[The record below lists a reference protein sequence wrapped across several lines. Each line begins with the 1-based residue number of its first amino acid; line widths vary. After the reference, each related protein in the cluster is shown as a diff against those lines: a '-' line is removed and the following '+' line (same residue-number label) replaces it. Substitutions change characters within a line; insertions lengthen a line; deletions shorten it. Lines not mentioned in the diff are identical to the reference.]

1 MTKVTFNTKDLL
13 KAIDCCNSSIEK
25 KGTMPIL
32 TSILFDIRGS
42 NALLNSMNYETS
54 TVVNIEA
61 KNESGEESKVTIPAT
76 YIYNICK
83 LAKSEE
89 IIIEY
94 ENNSETNSMQTKITA
109 GKTNYT
115 VSCFDSKDFPAIPTT
130 EKEFK
135 PVNISKII
143 ALLKKVQ
150 ISLTDVNV
158 NRNFAGIFF
167 KKVINEDGTNA
178 LEMVTTDRHR
188 VSVVNI
194 KNYDLDISEAESG
207 FIVQGKNCVDIS
219 KIFADSETAE
229 IAIDDDK
236 IFIKSANVTFISKI
250 IKSEFLD
257 YKKITGK
264 YSDIKEK
271 DYALVDC
278 KELAEAIK
286 RITILTSSDNI
297 WASRYTFSGNMLN
310 LTSSSESGGNSS
322 DEILLEKGFEEEKAI
337 SVNAKYLSDVIG
349 VLDDKNARII
359 FDVGFKPMII
369 EEESDQYIYV
379 HMIMPLRQ

>member
-1 MTKVTFNTKDLL
+1 MIKVTFNKKDLL
-13 KAIDCCNSSIEK
+13 KAIECCNSSIEK

-32 TSILFDIRGS
+32 TNILFDIRAS

-54 TVVNIEA
+54 TVVDIEA
-61 KNESGEESKVTIPAT
+61 KNESGEESKVTVPANF
-76 YIYNICK
+76 IYNICK
-83 LAKSEE
+83 LANSEN
-89 IIIEY
+89 IVIEY
-94 ENNSETNSMQTKITA
+94 DSDSETNSMQTKITA
-109 GKTNYT
+109 GKSNYAIP
-115 VSCFDSKDFPAIPTT
+115 CFDSKDFPVIPTT
-130 EKEFK
+130 DKEFK
-135 PVNISKII
+135 TVNIAKII
-143 ALLKKVQ
+143 TLLKKVQ

-167 KKVINEDGTNA
+167 KKVINDDGTNA
-178 LEMVTTDRHR
+178 IEMVTTDRHR

-194 KNYDLDISEAESG
+194 KNYDFDVEGAEEG
-207 FIVQGKNCVDIS
+207 FIIQGKNCTDIS
-219 KIFADSETAE
+219 KIFADTENAD

-236 IFIKSANVTFISKI
+236 IFIRSANVTFISKI
-250 IKSEFLD
+250 IKSDFLD

-278 KELAEAIK
+278 KELTEAIK
-286 RITILTSSDNI
+286 RITILTSNDNI
-297 WASRYTFSGNMLN
+297 MASRYTFCGNMLN

-337 SVNAKYLSDVIG
+337 SVNAKYLLDVIG
-349 VLDDKNARII
+349 VLDDKNVRMI

>member
-1 MTKVTFNTKDLL
+1 MIKTTFNKKDLL
-13 KAIDCCNSSIEK
+13 RAIECCNSSIEK

-32 TSILFDIRGS
+32 TNILFDIKGS

-54 TVVNIEA
+54 TVVNIDA
-61 KNESGEESKVTIPAT
+61 KNETGEEAKIAVPAKFM
-76 YIYNICK
+76 YDICK
-83 LAKSEE
+83 LSKSEE
-89 IIIEY
+89 IHIEY
-94 ENNSETNSMQTKITA
+94 DTNEETSSMQISITA
-109 GKTNYT
+109 GKSNFMIP
-115 VSCFDSKDFPAIPTT
+115 CFDSKDFPAIPTT

-135 PVNISKII
+135 TVNISKII
-143 ALLKKVQ
+143 TLLKKVQ

-158 NRNFAGIFF
+158 NRNFAGIFC
-167 KKVINEDGTNA
+167 KKVVNEDGTNA

-194 KNYDLDISEAESG
+194 KNYDFDIAEADEG
-207 FIVQGKNCVDIS
+207 FIIQGKNFADIS

-236 IFIKSANVTFISKI
+236 IFIRSGNVTFISKI

-271 DYALVDC
+271 DFALVDC
-278 KELAEAIK
+278 KELSEAIK
-286 RITILTSSDNI
+286 RITILTSNDNI
-297 WASRYTFSGNMLN
+297 WASRYIFNGNMLS

-322 DEILLEKGFEEEKAI
+322 DEILLEKGFADEKSI
-337 SVNAKYLSDVIG
+337 SVNAKYLLDVIG
-349 VLDDKNARII
+349 ILDDKNARII